1 MSEIEGKLA
10 AVSEAV
16 NSLNSRVD
24 ALERSTSEPTSS
36 VDFPKI
42 GDANLVIFG
51 DADPS
56 AVPDFAGQFF
66 VDTTGKKA
74 FMAVGTA
81 LADWKQIS

>member
-10 AVSEAV
+10 AVSEAI

-24 ALERSTSEPTSS
+24 ALELSTSKPTLS
-36 VDFPKI
+36 VDFPKV
-42 GDANLVIFG
+42 GGVSLVIFG
-51 DADPS
+51 DTDPS
-56 AVPDFAGQFF
+56 NAPDFAGQFF
-66 VDTTGKKA
+66 VNMTGKKA